1 MVWVFLMLFP
11 NKYYI
16 ALFPRSSRS
25 RLVPGLYFYLTRF
38 ASGKN
43 MPVKFIGRKSFDRGN
58 TLFWYAAHLKDL
70 GVGRTFVLTKE
81 LDTYPEKCY
90 YKPTRVAPDFSDPSV
105 GQMFK
110 LMNCHYLHT

>member
-1 MVWVFLMLFP
+1 MLFP
-11 NKYYI
+11 NIILHY
-16 ALFPRSSRS
+16 FPVVAVPVWF
-25 RLVPGLYFYLTRF
+25 LVCTFIYLTRF

-43 MPVKFIGRKSFDRGN
+43 MPVKFIGRKGFDRGN

-70 GVGRTFVLTKE
+70 GVRRTFVLTKE

-90 YKPTRVAPDFSDPSV
+90 YKPTRVAPNFSDPSV

-110 LMNCHYLHT
+110 LMNCHYLHHTC